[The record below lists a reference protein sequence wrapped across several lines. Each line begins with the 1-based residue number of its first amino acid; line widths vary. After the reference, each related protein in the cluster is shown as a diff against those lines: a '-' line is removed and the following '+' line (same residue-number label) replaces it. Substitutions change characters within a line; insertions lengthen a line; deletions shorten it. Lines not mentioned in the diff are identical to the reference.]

1 MNQSVPGDPLDRGG
15 VAPPP
20 DGQGTLDVDL
30 EPTGG
35 VGRRRVDWR
44 VAGGVAVIAVVLL
57 VGAFWRV
64 PYFTVAPGSLRAT
77 EPLISVEGAP
87 SYPDDAG
94 EIGYLTVTFG
104 QTTPFGLVRAW
115 IDGDIEVLSE
125 DQALGGLDRDENR
138 EVNEALMTNAKDTA
152 TAVALDALGYDVELL
167 GTGSI
172 VIQVEDGTP
181 AVGVVQPGDVIVS
194 VDGEPVT
201 TAVELTDLL
210 ATAVP
215 GQEVLLGVQPQS
227 ASMMVGHAGAQPPAT
242 TEPEREV
249 PVTLAERPDEPGR
262 AYLGVR
268 SATRDATYNLPF
280 DVTIDSGNVIGPSA
294 GLAFTLAVIDV
305 LTPGNLTGGST
316 VAVTGTISPSGQVGR
331 VGGVPQK
338 AAAAMGAGATVYLV
352 PVDEAEQARTR
363 AGDAMEVVPVATLD
377 EALAYLAT
385 ISGDT
390 SVVDM
395 VAANRAAG
403 G

>member
-1 MNQSVPGDPLDRGG
+1 
-15 VAPPP
+15 
-20 DGQGTLDVDL
+20 
-30 EPTGG
+30 
-35 VGRRRVDWR
+35 

-215 GQEVLLGVQPQS
+215 GQEVLLGVQPQA

-242 TEPEREV
+242 TKPEREV

-316 VAVTGTISPSGQVGR
+316 VAVTGTISPSGQRRPWGPVQR
-331 VGGVPQK
+331 CTWCRW
-338 AAAAMGAGATVYLV
+338 MRRSRL
-352 PVDEAEQARTR
+352 VDEPVTPWRWCPSPPLTR
-363 AGDAMEVVPVATLD
+363 RWPTSPRSVATPQWWTWWLPTGRRGGSKPFGPPAGIGLRCPRVRSC
-377 EALAYLAT
+377 EPPLTCRRVPAPLVQA
-385 ISGDT
+385 
-390 SVVDM
+390 
-395 VAANRAAG
+395 VAGSR
-403 G
+403 